1 MKGGQCEGENSIQNL
16 IDYAMFATFSSR
28 HLVGIWYLFA
38 VSLVGL
44 DQATKYAIQVLMPFR
59 ASIEVTP
66 FFNLVHVLNPG
77 AAFSFLADAGG
88 WQRYLFVG
96 LGTAV
101 SAFLA
106 FALWRGVR
114 SRIETAAYIG
124 LMGGALGNVIDRLR
138 IGAVMDYLDFY
149 WQEWHWPAFNL
160 ADIFVV
166 GGAALL
172 VLASVMERAKQR
184 PIQLVEIERRQN
196 ISEKNKGAES

>member
-1 MKGGQCEGENSIQNL
+1 ML
-16 IDYAMFATFSSR
+16 TTFSSKP
-28 HLVGIWYLFA
+28 LVGVWYLFA
-38 VSLVGL
+38 AALVGL
-44 DQATKYAIQVLMPFR
+44 DQATKYAIQVLLPLR

-114 SRIETAAYIG
+114 SRLETAAYIG
-124 LMGGALGNVIDRLR
+124 LIGGALGNVIDRLR
-138 IGAVMDYLDFY
+138 IGAVVDYLDFH
-149 WQEWHWPAFNL
+149 WLGWHWPAFNL

-166 GGAALL
+166 SGAALL
-172 VLASVMERAKQR
+172 LLASMTERTGQRTLQVAEIKQR
-184 PIQLVEIERRQN
+184 P
-196 ISEKNKGAES
+196 NKEAKS

>member
-1 MKGGQCEGENSIQNL
+1 MGGQCEGENSIQNL

-44 DQATKYAIQVLMPFR
+44 DQATKYAVQVLMPLR
-59 ASIEVTP
+59 TSIEVTS

-96 LGTAV
+96 LGAV
-101 SAFLA
+101 VSVFLA

-114 SRIETAAYIG
+114 SRLETAAYVG
-124 LMGGALGNVIDRLR
+124 MMGGALGNVIDRLR
-138 IGAVMDYLDFY
+138 IGAVVDYLDFH
-149 WQEWHWPAFNL
+149 WLGWHWPAFNL

-172 VLASVMERAKQR
+172 ILASVTERVGQRPLQVVEIKQR
-184 PIQLVEIERRQN
+184 QN
-196 ISEKNKGAES
+196 KDAKS

>member
-1 MKGGQCEGENSIQNL
+1 
-16 IDYAMFATFSSR
+16 MFKTFSSKP
-28 HLVGIWYLFA
+28 LVGIWYLFA
-38 VSLVGL
+38 ASLVGL
-44 DQATKYAIQVLMPFR
+44 DQATKYAIQVLLPLR
-59 ASIEVTP
+59 GSIEVTP

-77 AAFSFLADAGG
+77 AAFSFLSDAGG

-114 SRIETAAYIG
+114 SRIEMAAYIG
-124 LMGGALGNVIDRLR
+124 IMGGALGNVIDRLR
-138 IGAVMDYLDFY
+138 IGAVVDYLDFY
-149 WQEWHWPAFNL
+149 WQGWHWPAFNL

-172 VLASVMERAKQR
+172 VLASVMERAEQR
-184 PIQLVEIERRQN
+184 PVQLVEIKRRQN
-196 ISEKNKGAES
+196 IEGKNKGANS